1 MSRALQAELIK
12 LRTTRTFLAL
22 TASALG
28 LSLLIVVLVT
38 SLDSGLEGDELR
50 SVFLADMTGLFILLL
65 GAIGMSGEWRHRTI
79 AASVLS
85 IPQRL
90 VLLAAKVLSYAL
102 AGVVLSLVVNLAIM
116 AVGSLVLSARG
127 EEKLALVDLA
137 DVLWRNLTVAAFYA
151 AFGVC
156 VGALIRN
163 SAGAIVLLLAVLFV
177 LEPALWGLAPDV
189 GKFGPL
195 QAAPTGVVEGEGMN
209 GDGEGVLAAG
219 AALLVLFA
227 WLGALFA
234 AAMAA
239 FTRRDLI

>member
-28 LSLLIVVLVT
+28 LSLLVVVLVT
-38 SLDSGLEGDELR
+38 SLDEGLQGDDLR
-50 SVFLADMTGLFILLL
+50 SVFSTDTSSLFILLL

-85 IPQRL
+85 IPRRL

-102 AGVVLSLVVNLAIM
+102 AGVVLSLVVNLSIM
-116 AVGSLVLSARG
+116 AIGSLILSAQG
-127 EEKLALVDLA
+127 EETLPLADLA
-137 DVLWRNLTVAAFYA
+137 DVLWRNLAVAAFFG

-156 VGALIRN
+156 VGALVRN
-163 SAGAIVLLLAVLFV
+163 TAGAIVLLLALSFV
-177 LEPALWGLAPDV
+177 FEPAIWGLAPDV
-189 GKFGPL
+189 GKYGPL
-195 QAAPTGVVEGEGMN
+195 AAAPTGVQGGEDVGG
-209 GDGEGVLAAG
+209 GDGDVLAAG

-234 AAMAA
+234 AALAT
-239 FTRRDLI
+239 FSKRDLL